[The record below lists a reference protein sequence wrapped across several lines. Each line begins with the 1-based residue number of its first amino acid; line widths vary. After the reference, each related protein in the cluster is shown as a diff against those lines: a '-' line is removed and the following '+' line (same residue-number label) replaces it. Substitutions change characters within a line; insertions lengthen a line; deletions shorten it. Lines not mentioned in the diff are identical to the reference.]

1 MVNMSKK
8 FTGWEERTLLQ
19 QMVFDELDI
28 CTEKN
33 KASTQ
38 YQIIL
43 RTEKILGEN
52 HCDLG
57 IESVY
62 IYIYI
67 RFYQNLKMFAFPK
80 TPLRKQCYILQK
92 IHNTNM
98 SNYLCEKYIKN
109 SFFKQMCLAM
119 AGIF

>member
-19 QMVFDELDI
+19 QMVFDELDV

-80 TPLRKQCYILQK
+80 TPLRKQYYILQK

-109 SFFKQMCLAM
+109 SFFLSKCVWQ
-119 AGIF
+119 

>member
-19 QMVFDELDI
+19 QMVFDELDV

-57 IESVY
+57 IGSVY

-67 RFYQNLKMFAFPK
+67 YTILSKFKNVCFSKDTIKK
-80 TPLRKQCYILQK
+80 TIL
-92 IHNTNM
+92 HTA
-98 SNYLCEKYIKN
+98 KN
-109 SFFKQMCLAM
+109 SQHKYVKLFM
-119 AGIF
+119 